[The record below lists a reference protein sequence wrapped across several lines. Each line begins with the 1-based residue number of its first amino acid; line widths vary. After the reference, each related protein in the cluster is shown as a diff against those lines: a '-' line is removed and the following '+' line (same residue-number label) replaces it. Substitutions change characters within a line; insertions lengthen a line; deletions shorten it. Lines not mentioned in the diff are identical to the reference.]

1 MREQEIYTQFM
12 DWLKQSWI
20 GLPDSEFKEETI
32 RARFNLDEAEFL
44 TGFPFRKTPL
54 ADLAILKGMSE
65 EELAEKLDP
74 MAIKGL
80 VWKGTKDGK
89 VRYGLNDIFFSLYR
103 SAFWSMLENDHM
115 RAVSEPANQYMLN
128 GMLESFSNVEHHGL
142 RTLPIHKTIQAGT
155 TVRPYEDVVKL
166 LDDFKYYTVSACPC
180 RQRKNLDPTVENS
193 KKPLEVCLHFDDL
206 GHYIVDNEMGRE
218 ITRQETEE
226 ILLKSAKAGLV
237 HGMSAWQERPDTI

>member
-1 MREQEIYTQFM
+1 MTEQEIYTQFM
-12 DWLKQSWI
+12 DWLKRTWI
-20 GLPDSEFKEETI
+20 GLPDSEFKEEAV
-32 RARFNLDEAEFL
+32 RARFTVDEAEFL
-44 TGFPFRKTPL
+44 TGFPFRRTPL
-54 ADLAILKGMSE
+54 EELATLKGMSE
-65 EELAEKLDP
+65 KELAEKLDP

-89 VRYGLNDIFFSLYR
+89 VRYGLNEIFFSLYR
-103 SAFWSMLENDHM
+103 SAFWRMLENDHM
-115 RAVSEPANQYMLN
+115 RAVSVPANQYMLN
-128 GMLESFSNVEHHGL
+128 GMLEGFSKTEHQGL
-142 RTLPIHKTIQAGT
+142 RTLPIDKTIEAGT

-166 LDDFKYYTVSACPC
+166 LDSFKYYTVSACPC

-218 ITRQETEE
+218 ITREETEA